1 MSELEMRG
9 YAVLLERV
17 KSEVQSARTRAA
29 LAVNRELVELYWRLG
44 RLILDRQDAETYGTK
59 VIERLAADLR
69 VAFPE
74 MRGLGRRNLHYM
86 RSFAEAW
93 PDIEVVQRLIA
104 QLPWGHNVELLS
116 GLDAPSDRVWYA
128 EQAIAHGWSRN
139 VLAAQM
145 MSKLHLRSGAAP
157 SNFSTALPP
166 SESELVQQLIKD
178 PYHLDFLDLLFFHI
192 PTKRYVVVELKRSAL
207 TPEAAGKLNFYVN
220 VVDDQL
226 RTANEAST
234 IGLLLCRTRS
244 DVVVRYALSGV
255 ATPMAG
261 SLRQRGKISWQL
273 RVLAGRDE
281 ITGKKS
287 WWSAAV
293 AASQCST
300 GKRESRPETHMR
312 CWSYADT
319 LRTCGLARRRGCG
332 GPIPCIERV
341 ALPWGSEPLARSS
354 GRSQSCRR
362 RHRFVLGQGW
372 RRERRSGPSL

>member
-44 RLILDRQDAETYGTK
+44 RLILDRQDVETYGTK
-59 VIERLAADLR
+59 VIDRLAADLR

-74 MRGLGRRNLHYM
+74 MRGLGRRNQHYM

-93 PDIEVVQRLIA
+93 HDVEVVQRLIA

-116 GLDAPSDRVWYA
+116 TLDVPSDRVWYA
-128 EQAIAHGWSRN
+128 EQAIAYGWSRN
-139 VLAAQM
+139 VLAAQI

-178 PYHLDFLDLLFFHI
+178 PYHLDFLDLSAEATERMLENALIEQVERFLLELGQGFAFVGRQYALRVGDDDFFIDLLFFHI
-192 PTKRYVVVELKRSAL
+192 PTKRYVVVELKRSAF

-226 RTANEAST
+226 RTDDEAAT

-255 ATPMAG
+255 VTPMAVAG
-261 SLRQRGKISWQL
+261 YT
-273 RVLAGRDE
+273 LADLPRDAQ
-281 ITGKKS
+281 
-287 WWSAAV
+287 SALPVERLLIDVV
-293 AASQCST
+293 AA
-300 GKRESRPETHMR
+300 
-312 CWSYADT
+312 AD
-319 LRTCGLARRRGCG
+319 ASH
-332 GPIPCIERV
+332 
-341 ALPWGSEPLARSS
+341 AS
-354 GRSQSCRR
+354 G
-362 RHRFVLGQGW
+362 
-372 RRERRSGPSL
+372 EE